1 MIIIFFLIQL
11 KCRQYLNK
19 WLFIS
24 LCPGSTEMVSAILE
38 AGCDTSVKMGIPAT
52 VTPMSL
58 ATDLGLEDIT
68 ELLSKA
74 SISWQFCPFPLSSL
88 EKYCVL
94 LRWSV
99 ISHNMCTVTLW
110 KLAERALFQG
120 GEAPVVVVEG
130 EGGARMVLQVPPH
143 YSLGGGALQRPSN
156 PDPIYSKSKNNT
168 KNTLLKS
175 RDLFSEH
182 WFTSFH
188 MKSKVFLHIK

>member
-1 MIIIFFLIQL
+1 MIIVFFLIQL
-11 KCRQYLNK
+11 KCRQYLSK

-58 ATDLGLEDIT
+58 ATDLGLEDII

-74 SISWQFCPFPLSSL
+74 SISWQFCPFSLSSL

-99 ISHNMCTVTLW
+99 VSHNMYTVTHP
-110 KLAERALFQG
+110 
-120 GEAPVVVVEG
+120 PVKINRKSSFPRG
-130 EGGARMVLQVPPH
+130 WG
-143 YSLGGGALQRPSN
+143 SSGGGAVRGGGELEWHSKCPLTTPWVEVHYGGLQ
-156 PDPIYSKSKNNT
+156 
-168 KNTLLKS
+168 TLT
-175 RDLFSEH
+175 LFTVSQK
-182 WFTSFH
+182 TTQ
-188 MKSKVFLHIK
+188 KKRR